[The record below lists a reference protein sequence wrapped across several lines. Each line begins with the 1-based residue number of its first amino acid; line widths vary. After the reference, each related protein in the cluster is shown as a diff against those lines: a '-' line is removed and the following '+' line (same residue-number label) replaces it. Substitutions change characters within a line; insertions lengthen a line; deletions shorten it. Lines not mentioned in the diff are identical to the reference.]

1 MGYSEVQ
8 PRPVSSI
15 DSSLLNSVHT
25 NSRRVFMSS
34 ILMPFSVKSSKF
46 LVSYLPFSVK
56 SLKSLFLIIVMLLS
70 NFSYAAPA
78 IIPRPPEIAA
88 TSYILI
94 DAKTGHILIEE
105 NADEALPP
113 ASLTKIMTAYVAI
126 EEILGGN
133 LALADEVHISEKA
146 WRMEGSKMFVR
157 VDTQVEVADLLRG
170 IIIQSG
176 NDASVAM
183 AEHIAG
189 SEEAFADMMNQ
200 YAEVLGLSHSYFMNS
215 SGLDTELYYNTMSAR
230 DLSVLASV
238 TISRHAEFYPMYA
251 EREFTYNDI
260 RQSNRNSLLFR
271 DRNVDGMKTGWT
283 DAAGYCLV
291 ASAERDGM
299 RLISVVMGTASE
311 ETRAIE
317 TQKLLTYGFRYYETH
332 KLYDS
337 NQVLT
342 NVPVYSGVQNSVDL
356 GIQDE
361 VYITIPRGQSG
372 AMSATVDVDEIIR
385 APLSDR
391 QIMGEV
397 RVVLDND
404 ILYQG
409 DVISMQ
415 AVEQGGLLKRF
426 VDWITLVSSSI
437 FSD

>member
-1 MGYSEVQ
+1 MSSFSIATLPKNNQ
-8 PRPVSSI
+8 PQSRALT
-15 DSSLLNSVHT
+15 LLLV
-25 NSRRVFMSS
+25 VFM
-34 ILMPFSVKSSKF
+34 LA
-46 LVSYLPFSVK
+46 
-56 SLKSLFLIIVMLLS
+56 S
-70 NFSYAAPA
+70 NFSVAAPA

-88 TSYILI
+88 TSYILL
-94 DAKTGHILIEE
+94 DAKTGQVLIEE

-113 ASLTKIMTAYVAI
+113 ASLTKIMTAYVVT
-126 EEILGGN
+126 EEILSGN
-133 LALADEVHISEKA
+133 LALSDEVHISEKA
-146 WRMEGSKMFVR
+146 WRMEGSKMFVG
-157 VDTQVEVADLLRG
+157 VDTQVEVEDLLRG

-200 YAEVLGLSHSYFMNS
+200 YAEVLGLSQTFFMNA

-230 DLSVLASV
+230 DLAKLAQA
-238 TISRHAEFYPMYA
+238 TISRHAQFYPMYS

-260 RQSNRNSLLFR
+260 RQSNRNTLLFR

-311 ETRAIE
+311 EARAIE

-342 NVPVYSGVQNSVDL
+342 NVPVYSGALNAVDL
-356 GIQDE
+356 GIEDE
-361 VYITIPRGQSG
+361 VYITIPRGQAES
-372 AMSATVDVDEIIR
+372 MTATVDVDEIIR

-397 RVVLDND
+397 RVVLDNN

-409 DVISMQ
+409 DVVSMQ
-415 AVEQGGLLKRF
+415 AVEQGGMLKRF
-426 VDWITLVSSSI
+426 VDWITLL
-437 FSD
+437 FSNMFSG

>member
-1 MGYSEVQ
+1 MFAS
-8 PRPVSSI
+8 
-15 DSSLLNSVHT
+15 N
-25 NSRRVFMSS
+25 
-34 ILMPFSVKSSKF
+34 
-46 LVSYLPFSVK
+46 
-56 SLKSLFLIIVMLLS
+56 LS
-70 NFSYAAPA
+70 FAAPA
-78 IIPRPPEIAA
+78 IIPRPPEIAG

-113 ASLTKIMTAYVAI
+113 ASLTKIMTAYVAT
-126 EEILGGN
+126 EEILNGN
-133 LALADEVHISEKA
+133 LALTDEVHISEKA
-146 WRMEGSKMFVR
+146 WRMEGSKMFIG
-157 VDTQVEVADLLRG
+157 VDTMVEVEDLLRG

-176 NDASVAM
+176 NDASVAI

-200 YAEVLGLSHSYFMNS
+200 YAEVLGLSQSFFMNV

-230 DLSVLASV
+230 DLAVLAQA
-238 TISRHAEFYPMYA
+238 TINKHAQFYPLYA
-251 EREFTYNDI
+251 EREYTYNGI
-260 RQSNRNSLLFR
+260 RQSNRNTLLFR

-311 ETRAIE
+311 EARAIE

-342 NVPVYSGVQNSVDL
+342 NVPIFSGEQNSVDL
-356 GIQDE
+356 GIEDE
-361 VYITIPRGQSG
+361 IYITIPRGQAE
-372 AMSATVDVDEIIR
+372 AMTATVDVEEVIR

-397 RVVLDND
+397 RVVLDNN

-409 DVISMQ
+409 NVVAMQ
-415 AVEQGGLLKRF
+415 AVEQGGFLKRF
-426 VDWITLVSSSI
+426 VDWITLLFSSM
-437 FSD
+437 FSG